1 MEKGQSQISKF
12 PNIHIES
19 LEKLKSYINNTIN
32 KIEQLKDEQTI
43 SLLNKLKK
51 EVLLYKFPFAL
62 IFNEESIINQI
73 IFLSYSSNS
82 KIKDTINLLMI
93 EILKKLSFVEQF
105 YMEFPLFESIK
116 DILNINISFDS
127 LYKKDKYEEIY
138 QQILKIKISLSRY
151 RNKINQFK
159 TEDIIEENE
168 LINISNLCNDVNQ
181 FVNKVLSPEDLQC
194 CDNYIIEFFN
204 IEKNELLSGRYL
216 LLDFY
221 NESIKKYSLSLQH
234 TKSYLLKH
242 NSQEEEVK
250 ENLEIDNYISKN
262 INSSSELNNDNKNQ
276 VSSYDLSK
284 RTFFYLNEKL
294 NYEENLE
301 IEFKQYNFPLNSELI
316 YSIQKQVCG
325 FLNAKG
331 GRIYFGIN
339 DTSLVIGMFILPK
352 QRDTFRNELFN
363 LTKEFFPS
371 CRHNKIII
379 QYIPIKNKNNKF
391 ESNLFV
397 TKMIIKQGD
406 IGCLY
411 SIKRDSYKS
420 FMRMPGQVVYLSAE
434 EIFKEIEQRVK
445 GNYQYLQ
452 VPDENFI
459 DPEPDTFLNNEN
471 EGRKEKYL
479 SIEKPNNNINNS
491 PSFKEDEQLLVSP
504 NNVMTEYEFQV
515 FINNIPKYLM
525 EKEFLDLFFQ
535 LKYINKIIYTNK
547 KGKCLGY
554 AEFTF
559 DNEKEGYILIDQIKE
574 INLKWN
580 LSISYKI
587 PKKIIK
593 KIKS

>member
-12 PNIHIES
+12 PNINIES

-93 EILKKLSFVEQF
+93 EILKRLSFVEQF

-242 NSQEEEVK
+242 NSKEEEVK

-339 DTSLVIGMFILPK
+339 DTSQVIGMFILPK

-459 DPEPDTFLNNEN
+459 DPEPDAFLNNEN

-479 SIEKPNNNINNS
+479 LIEKPNNNLNNS

-504 NNVMTEYEFQV
+504 NNAITEYEFQV

-535 LKYINKIIYTNK
+535 LKYINKIIHTNK